1 MDKSNFR
8 FSNSLTIFSLT
19 FPFLA
24 NNPKLSNFLFE
35 FCVTQ
40 SSIKEQQGPA
50 SNAKILFKLVLD
62 L

>member
-1 MDKSNFR
+1 MKKGF
-8 FSNSLTIFSLT
+8 FKKSLTIFSLT

-50 SNAKILFKLVLD
+50 SNAKILF
-62 L
+62 